1 MIIFINEIV
10 LVFLMSFDKKKKIS
24 DLENQP
30 SSKVRMPKGEQFIG
44 LVEKRLGGSRM
55 NIRSV
60 DGKDILARVP
70 GRMKKFLWIREGDIV
85 LLEPWEFDK
94 SKADLI
100 YKFKPN
106 EISQLQKKGILT
118 TLDNIEEF

>member
-1 MIIFINEIV
+1 
-10 LVFLMSFDKKKKIS
+10 MSFDKKKKIS

-106 EISQLQKKGILT
+106 EVSQLQKKGILT

>member
-1 MIIFINEIV
+1 MG
-10 LVFLMSFDKKKKIS
+10 FDKKKKVS
-24 DLENQP
+24 DLQNQVT
-30 SSKVRMPKGEQFIG
+30 SKVRMPKGEQFIG

-100 YKFKPN
+100 YKFRPN
-106 EISQLQKKGILT
+106 EVAQLQKKGILS
-118 TLDNIEEF
+118 TLDNVEEF